1 MSALIGAFG
10 GIIFLV
16 GLAFA
21 FIGHR
26 HMGEGPMESPNG
38 PVQPFGLFIG
48 GLIAMGVG
56 VILMVYALVN
66 GTGSETLHYSDFFPG
81 SSDQ

>member
-16 GLAFA
+16 GLAIA
-21 FIGHR
+21 FTGHR
-26 HMGEGPMESPNG
+26 HMGEGPMESHRG
-38 PVQPFGLFIG
+38 PVQPFGLFIA
-48 GLIAMGVG
+48 GLIVTGIG
-56 VILMVYALVN
+56 LILMVYALVN
-66 GTGSETLHYSDFFPG
+66 GTGSEALHYSDFFPG